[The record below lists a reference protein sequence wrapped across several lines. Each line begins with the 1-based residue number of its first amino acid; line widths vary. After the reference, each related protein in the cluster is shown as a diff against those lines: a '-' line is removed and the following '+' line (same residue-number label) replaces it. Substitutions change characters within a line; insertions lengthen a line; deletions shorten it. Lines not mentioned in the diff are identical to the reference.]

1 MRLNRSTDYAIRVV
15 LCLAKEE
22 RAISSSKLSKMVG
35 VSSRYLLQIGARL
48 RGAGLIET
56 VYGPNGGLVLL
67 KPTEEISL
75 YDIIMVMEGDAA
87 PFESYYGAVKPFEA
101 LHIAYGN
108 VEEMWVRSLKDVTI
122 ASLLL

>member
-67 KPTEEISL
+67 KPAEEISL
-75 YDIIMVMEGDAA
+75 YDIITVMERDSALFYPYKAA
-87 PFESYYGAVKPFEA
+87 RSFEA
-101 LHIAYGN
+101 LLTAYGN
-108 VEEMWVRSLKDVTI
+108 VEEIWIRSLQEVTI
-122 ASLLL
+122 ASLL